1 MIFGWWGDMSL
12 LPHIIDVLANVKS
25 GKIEVIF
32 EETLDARKIG
42 NRKKLAL
49 VTERAVRSIH
59 DLRSADTQ
67 I

>member
-12 LPHIIDVLANVKS
+12 LLHIINVVVNSKS
-25 GKIEVIF
+25 GKIAVIF

-49 VTERAVRSIH
+49 VAETAVRSVH
-59 DLRSADTQ
+59 DLRSAET
-67 I
+67 